1 MSAKVEILT
10 EDQAVKNLAF
20 PIEIKVY
27 EGGSQL
33 VPSSATITVKDPD
46 GTKEVEDATV
56 SIDANGTMTYS
67 LTTTYTDTLW
77 QDAVIEVSYVISTVT
92 YKAVFLFD
100 VVLNML
106 KCSVIDDDL
115 KKYRPQLADEIWT
128 DEQSNYDKQIQEA
141 FKLVKRDIKN
151 KGRRPAMIIDG
162 MQIRELII
170 MKTFELIFFDFSK
183 TEDDSWWVHYKEAQ
197 SLYASARDALTIHY
211 DLDESGTL
219 EAAERRGVLGQIT
232 LER

>member
-1 MSAKVEILT
+1 
-10 EDQAVKNLAF
+10 
-20 PIEIKVY
+20 
-27 EGGSQL
+27 
-33 VPSSATITVKDPD
+33 
-46 GTKEVEDATV
+46 
-56 SIDANGTMTYS
+56 MTYS